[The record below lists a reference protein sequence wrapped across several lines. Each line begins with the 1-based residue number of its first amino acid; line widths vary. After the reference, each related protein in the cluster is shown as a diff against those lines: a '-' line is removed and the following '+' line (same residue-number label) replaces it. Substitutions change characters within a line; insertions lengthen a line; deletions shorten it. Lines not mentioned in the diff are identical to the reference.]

1 MFNTRIANQ
10 EDIQEIASCDE
21 AGSFN
26 QDALELVQRAIC
38 SGNCWISGRS
48 GAVESYIVLDR
59 KSFFL
64 RDFVQLLFVK
74 PCARRIGMASALFDI
89 VEAAASTAKLFTSTN
104 ESNNAMQA
112 LLMKRG
118 YAMAGIINHLD
129 PGDPELVFVKHMK

>member
-1 MFNTRIANQ
+1 
-10 EDIQEIASCDE
+10 
-21 AGSFN
+21 
-26 QDALELVQRAIC
+26 
-38 SGNCWISGRS
+38 
-48 GAVESYIVLDR
+48 
-59 KSFFL
+59 
-64 RDFVQLLFVK
+64 
-74 PCARRIGMASALFDI
+74 MASALFDI